1 MPSPPARTVVSTGPQ
16 SLGLTSGVQS
26 VGAHESDLG
35 ARIRAERIALLFAN
49 TGAALTG
56 NLLVAVLAL
65 VIVFPLA
72 PAILSVSWFAVF
84 MLIALVRGWM
94 TRRYDRRSDDRRP
107 SSGVWVRALMFIL
120 ALQGTWWGVFCV
132 LLMRY
137 ASPIQVGFAP
147 FIIGGI
153 VAAAVATLGS
163 LRSAYLAFTVPMIVT
178 LIGTLVW
185 RGGNDALLMA
195 GLSVAFEI
203 TMIVTVWQVS
213 AIVSR
218 NIDLRVQNE
227 HLVGSLTATNEE
239 LSEVNRDLA
248 REIEERKRAEARSDF
263 LATHDVLT
271 GLPNRR
277 TQSDR
282 FAQAAARVSRSG
294 GLVAILFVD
303 LDRFKQVNDAL
314 GHAAGDRLLCLVSER
329 LRHAL
334 RSGDSVCRHGGDEFL
349 VLVAEATGRA
359 TIVQVAE
366 RILEAVCAPIDLDGH
381 SVRIG
386 CSIGISLYPDDD
398 DSFERLVVHADRALY
413 RAKGQGGDVYRFFA
427 PEPCLSK
434 GSGLV
439 SGGSE
444 TAV

>member
-1 MPSPPARTVVSTGPQ
+1 MPLPSARTLVSTGRHF
-16 SLGLTSGVQS
+16 LGLIPGVQS
-26 VGAHESDLG
+26 VGACEPDLG
-35 ARIRAERIALLFAN
+35 ARIRAERIAVLFAN

-65 VIVFPLA
+65 VVAFPLM
-72 PAILSVSWFAVF
+72 PASLSVSWFAVF

-94 TRRYDRRSDDRRP
+94 AWRYNRWSGDRRP
-107 SSGVWVRALMFIL
+107 SADVWVRALFFVL
-120 ALQGTWWGVFCV
+120 AFQSVWWGVFCV
-132 LLMRY
+132 LLIHY
-137 ASPIQVGFAP
+137 ANPFQAGFAP
-147 FIIGGI
+147 FIIGGM

-163 LRSAYLAFTVPMIVT
+163 LRSAYLAFTLPMVVSLVGV
-178 LIGTLVW
+178 LIWQGDH
-185 RGGNDALLMA
+185 DALFMA
-195 GLSVAFEI
+195 GFSIAFEI

-218 NIDLRVQNE
+218 NIELRIQNE
-227 HLVGSLTATNEE
+227 HLAGSLAATNEE

-334 RSGDSVCRHGGDEFL
+334 RGGDSVCRHGGDEFL
-349 VLVAEATGRA
+349 VLVGEAADRA

-366 RILEAVCAPIDLDGH
+366 RILEVVCAPIDLDGQL
-381 SVRIG
+381 VQIG

-398 DSFERLVVHADRALY
+398 DAFERLVVHADQALY
-413 RAKGQGGDVYRFFA
+413 RAKGQGGYAYRFFA
-427 PEPCLSK
+427 PEPVMST
-434 GSGLV
+434 GFGLA
-439 SGGSE
+439 SGGGE
-444 TAV
+444 TVV